1 MDDAIAR
8 LGAGTAERRT
18 ESGGSCRRRLWEL
31 SRKCH
36 CPVVG
41 VCFGVDQLRV
51 PAVKVTHFTR
61 ATIDCESH
69 TTAIAEIDTRP
80 PLARILR
87 RTRKIATR

>member
-1 MDDAIAR
+1 
-8 LGAGTAERRT
+8 
-18 ESGGSCRRRLWEL
+18 
-31 SRKCH
+31 
-36 CPVVG
+36 VG
-41 VCFGVDQLRV
+41 VCFGVDQLRG